1 MTANLLSA
9 GVGCWRTWFLSVL
22 LLFGLSLVACGGGD
36 GSDGNAG
43 SDTGEVFVGL
53 TDADGDF
60 ATYTV
65 DVSSLTLTRAD
76 GAVIDALPIS
86 ARVDFAQY
94 TDLTEFLTV
103 ATVPLGIYT
112 HVDMTLDYT
121 NADIRAASGNDVV
134 PLTPLDGDGNLI
146 TTLTMNVKFD
156 GRYPLVVRPGIPA
169 ILSLDFDLEATNTVD
184 LVVNTVTVAPLL
196 LAEVDIDPPK
206 VHRVRGPL
214 VSVNLDASHYVVALR
229 PFHLRDGHFG
239 RLRVGTNDD
248 TMFEI
253 DQMSYQGADGLAQLA
268 TKPVSTA
275 TVALGRLNLHNRTF
289 LAREVYAGSSV
300 PFGAHDVVRGSVVA
314 RVGDTLT
321 VRGATLVRMD
331 GTVIFNDDVTVLL
344 DDSTKVTKQLGGNV
358 DIRDI
363 SVGQRITAFGTLTG
377 DIHTNPTLD
386 TTNGLARMR
395 LSSVAGSTVQ
405 IDSSLLTLNLQTI
418 NGRPVSIYHFTGTG
432 LNGNDSDPANY
443 RIATGDLSLGTL
455 AINNPVRVRGF
466 VVPFGQAD
474 THDFDAHTV
483 VDLSDVPTWLA
494 VAWSPPTSNAF
505 SDLTEQAMVI
515 DLTDSIVHYLVQRGM
530 ITDLTLFGSD
540 PTVQPHSDGT
550 GLFAIVRGYTVELY
564 TTFAN
569 FVEGLNNQLETH
581 PVHHVGARGG
591 WDGNTVTLTSRLA
604 VVRLV
609 P

>member
-1 MTANLLSA
+1 MIANLLSV
-9 GVGCWRTWFLSVL
+9 GVGRWRIWFLSML
-22 LLFGLSLVACGGGD
+22 LLFGMSLAGCGGGG
-36 GSDGNAG
+36 GSDDGVAG
-43 SDTGEVFVGL
+43 GAGEVFVGL

-65 DVSSLTLTRAD
+65 DVLSLTLTRAD

-86 ARVDFAQY
+86 TRVDFAQY
-94 TDLTEFLTV
+94 TDLTEFITV
-103 ATVPLGIYT
+103 ATVPLGVYT

-134 PLTPLDGDGNLI
+134 SLTPLDEHGNPI
-146 TTLTMNVKFD
+146 TALTMNVKFD

-184 LVVNTVTVAPLL
+184 LVVNTVMVEPLL

-229 PFHLRDGHFG
+229 PFYLRHGHFG
-239 RLRVGTNDD
+239 RLRVKTNDD
-248 TMFEI
+248 SLFEI
-253 DQMSYQGADGLAQLA
+253 DQISYQGADGLAQLA
-268 TKPVSTA
+268 TMPVGTA

-289 LAREVYAGSSV
+289 LAHEVYAGSSV

-331 GTVIFNDDVTVLL
+331 GTVIFNDDVSVLL
-344 DDSTKVTKQLGGNV
+344 DASTKVTKQLGGDV
-358 DIRDI
+358 DIGDI

-377 DIHTNPTLD
+377 DIHTKPTLD
-386 TTNGLARMR
+386 ATNGLVRMR
-395 LSSVAGSTVQ
+395 LSSIAGSTVL
-405 IDSSLLTLNLQTI
+405 IDPSLLTVNLQTI
-418 NGRPVSIYHFTGTG
+418 NGRPASIYDFTGTG
-432 LNGNDSDPANY
+432 VGGHDSDPTNY
-443 RIATGDLSLGTL
+443 RIATGNLSLGTL
-455 AINNPVRVRGF
+455 AIDDPVRVRGF
-466 VVPFGQAD
+466 VVSFGQAD

-483 VDLSDVPTWLA
+483 IDLSEVPAWLS

-515 DLTDSIVHYLVQRGM
+515 VLTDSVVHYLVQRGV

-540 PTVQPHSDGT
+540 PTVQPHSDGA
-550 GLFAIVRGYTVELY
+550 GLFAIVRGRTVELY

-569 FVEGLNNQLETH
+569 FVEGLSAQIDTH
-581 PVHHVGARGG
+581 PVHYVGARGG
-591 WDGNTVTLTSRLA
+591 WDGNTITLTSRLA